1 MDEQTQDPEEKAIE
15 NFYFLIFYADPVKDL
30 AYIWI
35 DDGKVHLVIKRDKF
49 YKLIKSIVGLKASY
63 HVEKACQDYGTFF
76 LFDRQKEIIKEL
88 SNCTENEKLQI
99 SKIHKDIMQAIEDEK
114 EKNKF
119 QPKSLNNKNK
129 SINSQYGFINYSNH
143 LDGIQQYKPY

>member
-63 HVEKACQDYGTFF
+63 HVEKACQIG
-76 LFDRQKEIIKEL
+76 RASCRERV
-88 SNCTENEKLQI
+88 
-99 SKIHKDIMQAIEDEK
+99 
-114 EKNKF
+114 
-119 QPKSLNNKNK
+119 
-129 SINSQYGFINYSNH
+129 
-143 LDGIQQYKPY
+143 